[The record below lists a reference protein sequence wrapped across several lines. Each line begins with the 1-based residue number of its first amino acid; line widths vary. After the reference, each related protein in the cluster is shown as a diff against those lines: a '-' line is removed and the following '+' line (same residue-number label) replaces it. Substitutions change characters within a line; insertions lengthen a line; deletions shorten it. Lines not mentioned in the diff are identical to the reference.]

1 MLIKRRGMSTVAR
14 QSENVTNSIHLLFRK
29 LRLVLLVCSRRC
41 GGRLFRALFAEVDL
55 DAGGAYQDHRIAQP
69 AYICLNCGSP
79 AFDLSEVPGEMNA
92 EAEAD
97 APTAGA
103 DILCPVCETL
113 VQVDA
118 GMECPNCGAPLEV
131 AEGR

>member
-1 MLIKRRGMSTVAR
+1 M
-14 QSENVTNSIHLLFRK
+14 
-29 LRLVLLVCSRRC
+29 LLVCTSRC
-41 GGRLFRALFAEVDL
+41 GGRLFRALFAEVEIDS
-55 DAGGAYQDHRIAQP
+55 GGAYLDHRITQP
-69 AYICLNCGSP
+69 AYICLSCGSP
-79 AFDLSEVPGEMNA
+79 AVDLSEVQGEMDR

-97 APTAGA
+97 VVPEGA

-131 AEGR
+131 A

>member
-1 MLIKRRGMSTVAR
+1 M
-14 QSENVTNSIHLLFRK
+14 
-29 LRLVLLVCSRRC
+29 LLVCSSRC

-55 DAGGAYQDHRIAQP
+55 DAGGVYQDHRVIQP
-69 AYICLNCGSP
+69 GYACLNCGSP
-79 AFDLSEVPGEMNA
+79 ALDLAEVPNDIAA
-92 EAEAD
+92 EAEAV
-97 APTAGA
+97 AATTA

-131 AEGR
+131 A